1 MGVIIVNMKLL
12 SNVLYLDSVKG
23 TLLALSFMGI
33 RDDLL
38 RAMKNGEVALIVL
51 ANFFKA
57 LQTVRYKKIRLI
69 TKLFS
74 IVSLRPFSV
83 V

>member
-12 SNVLYLDSVKG
+12 SNALYLDSVKG

-33 RDDLL
+33 SDDLL

-57 LQTVRYKKIRLI
+57 LQTVRE
-69 TKLFS
+69 
-74 IVSLRPFSV
+74 
-83 V
+83 